1 MITRRIK
8 KIYIIGAN
16 PLDFYDLTI
25 ESEKIIS
32 ESDIVILSKRYSE
45 KYSQILNQNNKI
57 FLYEEDLASDA
68 FNVNKQIYNLLKKY
82 NQISHLVL
90 TNPFLCFENEQE
102 NFFKKK
108 KISVEKIIGVFDII
122 SWLNNKHLFL
132 TDRKKNSSFSFFSP
146 SNVKDCEN
154 IFNAG
159 NFEKLIIKVEKKI
172 ILKNILKFL
181 KNKDLLHCKIMILIN
196 GRLVTS
202 PEKINL
208 EKNNQHAY
216 VIIENE

>member
-1 MITRRIK
+1 
-8 KIYIIGAN
+8 
-16 PLDFYDLTI
+16 
-25 ESEKIIS
+25 
-32 ESDIVILSKRYSE
+32 
-45 KYSQILNQNNKI
+45 
-57 FLYEEDLASDA
+57 
-68 FNVNKQIYNLLKKY
+68 LLKKY

-108 KISVEKIIGVFDII
+108 KISVERIIGVFDII

>member
-68 FNVNKQIYNLLKKY
+68 FNVNKEIYNLLKKY

-108 KISVEKIIGVFDII
+108 KISVERIIGVFDII

-132 TDRKKNSSFSFFSP
+132 TDRKKNSSFSFFFP
-146 SNVKDCEN
+146 
-154 IFNAG
+154 
-159 NFEKLIIKVEKKI
+159 IK
-172 ILKNILKFL
+172 
-181 KNKDLLHCKIMILIN
+181 CK
-196 GRLVTS
+196 RL
-202 PEKINL
+202 
-208 EKNNQHAY
+208 
-216 VIIENE
+216 

>member
-45 KYSQILNQNNKI
+45 KYTQILHQNNKI

-68 FNVNKQIYNLLKKY
+68 LNVNIQIYNLLKKY

-90 TNPFLCFENEQE
+90 ANPFLCIENEQE

-108 KISVEKIIGVFDII
+108 NISVEKIIGVFDII

-146 SNVKDCEN
+146 SNKKDCKN
-154 IFNAG
+154 IFKSG
-159 NFEKLIIKVEKKI
+159 SFEKLIIKVEENA
-172 ILKNILKFL
+172 ILKNIMKSL
-181 KNKDLLHCKIMILIN
+181 KNKNFLNCKVMVLIN
-196 GRLVTS
+196 GRLVKSTK
-202 PEKINL
+202 KINL
-208 EKNNQHAY
+208 EKYNQHAY
-216 VIIENE
+216 LIIENA

>member
-108 KISVEKIIGVFDII
+108 KFQ
-122 SWLNNKHLFL
+122 L
-132 TDRKKNSSFSFFSP
+132 KK
-146 SNVKDCEN
+146 
-154 IFNAG
+154 
-159 NFEKLIIKVEKKI
+159 L
-172 ILKNILKFL
+172 
-181 KNKDLLHCKIMILIN
+181 
-196 GRLVTS
+196 
-202 PEKINL
+202 
-208 EKNNQHAY
+208 
-216 VIIENE
+216 